1 MTAYQILFSKRAQK
15 DVAQLTTKQKAK
27 LKDILLN
34 LVAENPYAGKA
45 LKGDLAGLRSL
56 RLNRKDR
63 VLYEIIEADQV
74 VLIIRA
80 KTHYGE

>member
-45 LKGDLAGLRSL
+45 LKGDLAG
-56 RLNRKDR
+56 
-63 VLYEIIEADQV
+63 
-74 VLIIRA
+74 
-80 KTHYGE
+80 

>member
-1 MTAYQILFSKRAQK
+1 MSTYQILFSKRAQK
-15 DVAQLTTKQKAK
+15 DVEQLTTKQKAK
-27 LKDILLN
+27 LKEILLN
-34 LVAENPYAGKA
+34 VVAQNPYEGKP

-63 VLYEIIEADQV
+63 VLYEIIEADKV

>member
-1 MTAYQILFSKRAQK
+1 LLNV
-15 DVAQLTTKQKAK
+15 VAQ
-27 LKDILLN
+27 
-34 LVAENPYAGKA
+34 NPYESKA
-45 LKGDLAGLRSL
+45 LKGDLIGLRSL

-63 VLYEIIEADQV
+63 VLYEIIETDKV